1 MQLARLF
8 SRMGGRTRE
17 DKISGPFNWDELERL
32 TARLGVLHGRLETAQ
47 AVGHHGTVN
56 TVKRDMRQVWTERD
70 TVTGAGGPAQINY
83 HRYPDGAVAHLQYP
97 GGVWVRH
104 RSIA

>member
-32 TARLGVLHGRLETAQ
+32 TARLGALHGRLETAQ

-56 TVKRDMRQVWTERD
+56 TVKRDMRQVWTERERMLERLLNQ
-70 TVTGAGGPAQINY
+70 VVEQPFA
-83 HRYPDGAVAHLQYP
+83 
-97 GGVWVRH
+97 
-104 RSIA
+104 